1 MALIIVV
8 VISPTWKTT
17 YSWHRRLENQYHA
30 VSLSKPSCS
39 KNGRKSR
46 NFVKLFAKNC
56 CYRNCVHA
64 NLWPR
69 KEHIYICVYCFH
81 DKGRTAWNLFIKVA
95 KFRLSINE
103 LKLRDTYIWRWD
115 GYWVCDSSFWHNEC
129 WLLSLLLLLLF
140 QNHRCT
146 CVRYVRTYWQ
156 IIEEILSNKQ
166 N

>member
-1 MALIIVV
+1 MRWVFQSHHVRKMEENHVILSNCLPKIVATETV
-8 VISPTWKTT
+8 FMPIFG
-17 YSWHRRLENQYHA
+17 RE
-30 VSLSKPSCS
+30 
-39 KNGRKSR
+39 KNT
-46 NFVKLFAKNC
+46 
-56 CYRNCVHA
+56 
-64 NLWPR
+64 
-69 KEHIYICVYCFH
+69 YICVYCFH